1 MPRPLL
7 DPLHIHPAVRDKVA
21 THQTETVR
29 AVQAAIIAHP
39 VVVVGMARN
48 PYCRKARQALDAAGV
63 PHQYLEFGGYF
74 SQWRKRGALKMWSG
88 WPTLPMVFVRG
99 NLVGGGDDLVR
110 LIASGELR
118 QLLLP
123 SAALTN

>member
-1 MPRPLL
+1 MPRPILAKA
-7 DPLHIHPAVRDKVA
+7 HIHTAIREKVA
-21 THQTETVR
+21 NHHIETIR
-29 AVQAAIIAHP
+29 TVQAAIIAHP
-39 VVVVGMARN
+39 VVVVGMTIN
-48 PYCRKARQALDAAGV
+48 PYCRKARQALQVAGV

-74 SQWRKRGALKMWSG
+74 SQWRKRSALKMWSG

-99 NLVGGGDDLVR
+99 DLVGGYDDLAR

-123 SAALTN
+123 SPALT